1 MTSKREEKMK
11 KMFGKPS
18 AESEDYAAVRELF
31 RHHIESF
38 DHFVTAGLETMLNK
52 IKPIEVID
60 SSTGTSLANILS
72 FFLFQILL
80 FTFYFPFVLFAG

>member
-1 MTSKREEKMK
+1 MTLKREEKMK

-38 DHFVTAGLETMLNK
+38 DHFVTAGLETVLNK
-52 IKPIEVID
+52 IKPIEVVD
-60 SSTGTSLANILS
+60 PSTGTSLANILS
-72 FFLFQILL
+72 FFFLILVFIL
-80 FTFYFPFVLFAG
+80 YFLFVLFAG